1 MKKIPIKTSQ
11 NNYKQNSNLTKTTS
25 GSLEN
30 IYEKIRDLKSEFQ
43 NVEEKMRMAVESLS
57 LPQQN
62 QQDTESDKLS
72 SCDSGVSSR
81 FSAGSSNGYYPG
93 KIAERMERDRDYRSS
108 LSNYPSSLSSGTVK
122 ERMEE
127 DRSFMSSPIY
137 PSSESSSTYLSPT
150 PQPLTHCDTYIQ
162 IPVDRKP

>member
-1 MKKIPIKTSQ
+1 
-11 NNYKQNSNLTKTTS
+11 
-25 GSLEN
+25 
-30 IYEKIRDLKSEFQ
+30 
-43 NVEEKMRMAVESLS
+43 MAVESLS

-108 LSNYPSSLSSGTVK
+108 LSNYPSSLSSGTK
-122 ERMEE
+122 KQKGFLGLHTY
-127 DRSFMSSPIY
+127 SFVCQRAAFNVFKTLI
-137 PSSESSSTYLSPT
+137 
-150 PQPLTHCDTYIQ
+150 
-162 IPVDRKP
+162 